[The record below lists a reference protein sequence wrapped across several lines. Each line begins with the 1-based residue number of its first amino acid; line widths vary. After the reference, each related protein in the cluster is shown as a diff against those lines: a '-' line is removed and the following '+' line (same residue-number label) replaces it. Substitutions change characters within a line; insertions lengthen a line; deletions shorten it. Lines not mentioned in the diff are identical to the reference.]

1 MNVINVNE
9 YHPLDDIYNGCSWM
23 KSSMIMLTLMLMTV
37 MIVDFGIWDNFFEF
51 ISFK

>member
-23 KSSMIMLTLMLMTV
+23 KFIYEYVGNDISDGDDGRCWHL
-37 MIVDFGIWDNFFEF
+37 GQFF
-51 ISFK
+51 